1 MANAF
6 IQHTNK
12 GEHTGKH
19 LALSGV
25 VLVNLARIIVDVLQ
39 PGNGLLVREALV
51 LLEDVVLVLL
61 VLDEAELALVVQ
73 L

>member
-1 MANAF
+1 M
-6 IQHTNK
+6 
-12 GEHTGKH
+12 
-19 LALSGV
+19 